1 MDTKINF
8 DFVSPEESIVSS
20 EVEMV
25 LIPAKEG
32 DAGILPNHAPFM
44 SILRQGIVEVTFDKD
59 NIKKYLVEGGFA
71 DVTPEK
77 ITILAE
83 SSLNL
88 TDITDA
94 ALKDELANIQDGI
107 SNADDFNK
115 EILLEKEG
123 VNRKFQLILYFS
135 ISLLKISN
143 NF

>member
-32 DAGILPNHAPFM
+32 DAGILHNHAPFM

-115 EILLEKEG
+115 EILLE
-123 VNRKFQLILYFS
+123 RKALIE
-135 ISLLKISN
+135 
-143 NF
+143 NFN

>member
-1 MDTKINF
+1 MATISF
-8 DFVSPEESIVSS
+8 DLVSPEESIVSS

-115 EILLEKEG
+115 EILLE
-123 VNRKFQLILYFS
+123 RKALIE
-135 ISLLKISN
+135 
-143 NF
+143 NFN